1 MMDFQAGLRLA
12 RGLAIA
18 MVLGQCC
25 AFASRPVSG
34 CMFQTYDPPEPRQN
48 GAGRVEQL
56 RKLLVKGG
64 LDALLVPRADEHQGE
79 YVPAA
84 AERLKWLTGFSGSAG
99 LAVVA
104 RTAAA
109 LFVDGRYVVQAPAQ
123 VDRRIFEVLQ
133 SPEAK
138 LEDWLGKRL
147 QAGAG
152 VGFDPRLHAQAM
164 IEDLTKGLRKKGI
177 ELVAVR
183 GANLVDQV
191 WGAARPDPPVGPI
204 VVHPLRYAGKAA
216 EQKIAELQ
224 ASLRKEGEDAVVLT
238 LPDSIA
244 WLFNIRGSDVAHNPV
259 PLAYALVPASGK
271 PELFVDR
278 EKVGAEARAHL
289 ARLAKILP
297 DRKRAKGARRAQRS
311 DIAVQQSLEDRLREL
326 RAVPKR
332 IRLDPAT
339 ASSWF
344 FRKLKGGKASI
355 VRGADPCLLPKARK
369 NTTEIKGSRTAHKRD
384 GAAVVR
390 FLAWLDRGAPGGALD
405 EIATS
410 RRLEEIRSE
419 TQALK
424 DISFDTIS
432 GAGPNG
438 AIVHYRVTTATNRK
452 LRSGELYLVDSGAQ
466 YLEGTTDITRTVAIG
481 EPTREMCERFTLV
494 LKGHIAIATARF
506 PRGTRGVDLDPFA
519 RRALWEAGLDF
530 DHGTGHGI
538 GSYLSVHEGPQSI
551 SRRGMTVLEPGMIIS
566 NEPGYY
572 RAGSYGIRIENLVLV
587 TEPAKVAGGE
597 REVMGFETLTLAPMD
612 RRLVLPEFLSA
623 PELSWLDAYHA
634 RVREIIGPELG
645 PADRAW
651 LEAATAPIEG

>member
-1 MMDFQAGLRLA
+1 
-12 RGLAIA
+12 
-18 MVLGQCC
+18 
-25 AFASRPVSG
+25 
-34 CMFQTYDPPEPRQN
+34 MFQTYDPPEPRQT
-48 GAGRVEQL
+48 GAGRVEQV
-56 RKLLVKGG
+56 RQRLVQAG

-79 YVPAA
+79 YVPAS
-84 AERLKWLTGFSGSAG
+84 AERLRWLTGFSGSAG

-104 RTAAA
+104 RNAAA

-123 VDRRIFEVLQ
+123 VDRHVFEVLQ
-133 SPEAK
+133 APEAK

-147 QAGAG
+147 KAGDA
-152 VGFDPRLHAQAM
+152 VGFDPRLHTQAM
-164 IEDLTKGLRKKGI
+164 IEDLTKGLRGRGI
-177 ELVAVR
+177 ELVAIR
-183 GANLVDQV
+183 GENLVDQV
-191 WGAARPDPPVGPI
+191 WGAARPDPPVGRI
-204 VVHPLRYAGKAA
+204 VVHPMRYAGKAA

-278 EKVGAEARAHL
+278 DKLSAEAGAHL
-289 ARLAKILP
+289 AKLVKIVP
-297 DRKRAKGARRAQRS
+297 DAKRAKPGARRAQRS
-311 DIAVQQSLEDRLREL
+311 DIAVRQSLDARLGTL
-326 RAVPKR
+326 RAAPKR

-344 FRKLKGGKASI
+344 FRRLKGGKATI
-355 VRGADPCLLPKARK
+355 VRGTDPCLLPKARK
-369 NTTEIKGSRTAHKRD
+369 NATEIKGARAAHKRD

-390 FLAWLDRGAPGGALD
+390 FLAWLDREAPAGALD
-405 EIATS
+405 EITTS
-410 RRLEEIRSE
+410 RRLEEIRGE

-424 DISFDTIS
+424 EISFDTIS

-466 YLEGTTDITRTVAIG
+466 YLDGTTDITRTVAIG

-506 PRGTRGVDLDPFA
+506 PKGTRGIDLDPFA
-519 RRALWEAGLDF
+519 RRALWGAGLDF

-551 SRRGMTVLEPGMIIS
+551 SRRGMTGLEPGMIIS

-572 RAGSYGIRIENLVLV
+572 KAGSYGIRIENLLLV
-587 TEPAKVAGGE
+587 TEPAKVAAGE
-597 REVMGFETLTLAPMD
+597 REVMGFETLTLAPID
-612 RRLVLPEFLSA
+612 RRLVLRELLSA
-623 PELSWLDAYHA
+623 PELCWLDAYHA
-634 RVREIIGPELG
+634 RVREIVGPELG
-645 PADRAW
+645 SADRAW
-651 LEAATAPIEG
+651 LESATAPIGA